1 MGPDK
6 LIVLPGKLINRVFKY
21 LLDKIQGFESN
32 KQGDKSNKIGY
43 KK

>member
-1 MGPDK
+1 MSLQFQSLESLNGYN
-6 LIVLPGKLINRVFKY
+6 LEY
-21 LLDKIQGFESN
+21 AQGFESN